1 MDELEKLFSMLEVL
15 RKEEETYNKKVLEEG
30 PSFQYTFG
38 FLLGEYNQG
47 NKYILNIIDMIENN
61 KQPNL
66 LRYFS
71 LSLRF
76 YFQMQISD
84 SVHHLDTISNE
95 IKCLKMNKEWNDSH
109 SLYYN
114 SMISTENQNIVKAKE
129 MLLKSTLKDFCDY
142 FSSNAINNNCFEIL
156 ANWIDDR
163 KFFEKNYCY
172 YCVFE
177 AIYNFYCFEYLSLKD
192 RNIKESPLFLYFE
205 NHDRSL
211 LVDKNFTKYGLITL
225 TNDFEP
231 ICTEHLECRIFN
243 KPLNIT
249 LPLSRKIDNKLF
261 KNFIDLYDTGIIRQI
276 SFKPFLVEPYTRK
289 VSTDIALEAV
299 EFGRVFDIELN
310 ALIPTKLFSLDSD
323 SLWIN
328 PVGQEI
334 TFEELKYDFD
344 TFDDY
349 VMTQAV
355 HLKFFKKKDDFY
367 IEHIDHE
374 IIFYTFDE
382 YDNRLCNIKAKG
394 KVLKRQKTFK
404 IDNSEIPFFINGKPE
419 LLIQVLY
426 TYFLRKDLLDE
437 YFSQYK

>member
-1 MDELEKLFSMLEVL
+1 MNELKTMFSMLDVL
-15 RKEEETYNKKVLEEG
+15 RKEEENYNGKVLEEG
-30 PSFQYTFG
+30 PSFQYSFG
-38 FLLGEYNQG
+38 FLLGEYNQS
-47 NKYILNIIDMIENN
+47 NKYILNIIDMIKNS
-61 KQPNL
+61 KQSNL
-66 LRYFS
+66 LRYFA

-76 YFQMQISD
+76 YFQTIISESEQRLD
-84 SVHHLDTISNE
+84 SINNE
-95 IKCLKMNKEWNDSH
+95 IKCLKKQKEWNDSH
-109 SLYYN
+109 SQYYN
-114 SMISTENQNIVKAKE
+114 SLISTEERIIDKAKE
-129 MLLKSTLKDFCDY
+129 MSLKSTLEDFYNY
-142 FSSNAINNNCFEIL
+142 FSSKAKENSTFEIL
-156 ANWIDDR
+156 EKWINDGE
-163 KFFEKNYCY
+163 FFKKNYCY

-177 AIYNFYCFEYLSLKD
+177 TIYNFYCFDYLSLKD
-192 RNIKESPLFLYFE
+192 RNINESPLFMYFE
-205 NHDRSL
+205 DNNASL
-211 LVDKNFTKYGLITL
+211 LIDNNFSKYGLLTL
-225 TNDFEP
+225 TNDYEP
-231 ICTEHLECRIFN
+231 ICTEHLECRLFYV
-243 KPLNIT
+243 PLNIT
-249 LPLSRKIDNKLF
+249 IPLSRQIDNELF
-261 KNFIDLYDTGIIRQI
+261 KKFIEMYNAKTIKQI
-276 SFKPFLVEPYTRK
+276 SFKPNFSQPYKGK
-289 VSTDIALEAV
+289 VSTDMALEAV
-299 EFGRVFDIELN
+299 QFGRLFDIELIN
-310 ALIPTKLFSLDSD
+310 LIPTKLVTLTLD

-419 LLIQVLY
+419 LLIQILY